1 MQTIKCEVKHQICT
15 KSLVQMKQP
24 FYQKQHFATISK
36 LQKEFEESTHVK
48 TIKCMLYRKQ
58 EVYYHLPYCIE
69 EH

>member
-1 MQTIKCEVKHQICT
+1 
-15 KSLVQMKQP
+15 MKQP